1 MLSVRVVCVGRLKEA
16 YWRGA
21 VAEYEKRLGPLCK
34 FQIIELPEARLGQN
48 PTAGEIAGA
57 LDREADQILSKLSG
71 EVLPLCVEGR
81 AVSSEELAGLLERA
95 MPSPGAVSFVIGSSY
110 GLADK
115 VKGLGRG
122 ISMSAMTFPHQL
134 ARVMLCEQVYR
145 ALQILRGAPYHK

>member
-57 LDREADQILSKLSG
+57 LYREADQILSKLSG

-95 MPSPGAVSFVIGSSY
+95 MQSPGAVSFVIGSSY

-115 VKGLGRG
+115 VKRLGRG

>member
-1 MLSVRVVCVGRLKEA
+1 MLSVRIVCVGRLKEA

-34 FQIIELPEARLGQN
+34 FQILELPEARLSQN

-57 LDREADQILSKLSG
+57 LDKEAELILPKLAG
-71 EVLPLCVEGR
+71 QALPLCVEGR
-81 AVSSEELAGLLERA
+81 AVSSEELAGLLDQA
-95 MPSPGAVSFVIGSSY
+95 MQSPGAVS
-110 GLADK
+110 LAQR
-115 VKGLGRG
+115 VKQTGRG
-122 ISMSAMTFPHQL
+122 ISLSAMTFPHQL

>member
-34 FQIIELPEARLGQN
+34 FQIMELPEARLGQN

-95 MPSPGAVSFVIGSSY
+95 MQSPGAVSFVIGSSY

>member
-34 FQIIELPEARLGQN
+34 FQIMELPEARLGQN

-95 MPSPGAVSFVIGSSY
+95 MQSPGAVSFVIGSSY

-115 VKGLGRG
+115 VKRLGRG